1 MNKTN
6 PLAVVF
12 VIIILL
18 QAWPV
23 GSGAQNP
30 VIQEEKEPGC
40 LLMGYHIG
48 VVQPLYSIQKGYV
61 NHLLGYHDYSV
72 GLPIGLSLRTSGRA
86 IIDLEVVPF
95 VSRLP
100 DEGIDLNV
108 HLLYHPGV
116 LMPLGGGFTF
126 GARLA
131 FEAGQGQWGFTP
143 LLNKSFPVNQA
154 MKVFIEIVAPGRF
167 DPQPGLNYSQVLGI
181 HAGLG
186 F

>member
-1 MNKTN
+1 MNKMN
-6 PLAVVF
+6 ILALVF
-12 VIIILL
+12 AIISL
-18 QAWPV
+18 AWPV
-23 GSGAQNP
+23 RSSAQNH

-48 VVQPLYSIQKGYV
+48 VVQPLYSIGKGFI

-72 GLPIGLSLRTSGRA
+72 GLPIGVSLRTPGRA

-95 VSRLP
+95 ISRLP

-116 LMPLGGGFTF
+116 LVPLGGGFTL

-131 FEAGQGQWGFTP
+131 FETGQGQWGFTP
-143 LLNKSFPVNQA
+143 LLNKAFPLNQA

-167 DPQPGLNYSQVLGI
+167 NAQPGLNYSQVLGV